1 LINRLTCSDIMKKI
15 FPFILFF
22 LLASFQVSHAEGIKD
37 LTVDLE
43 SGEITVGFRFEPAA
57 RYISRF
63 KNEISREIVFYIDL
77 FRRWE
82 VWPDEFIKGVKI
94 VRKLHSDEM
103 KKEYRLDSFDGNHLT
118 VRRFNSFTSMTDW
131 AFRFNGIS
139 LGRLDDLQKGSY
151 FVRVTA
157 ESKKEKVP
165 SIISEV
171 FFFLPSREFRY
182 RLDSPPFSGEA
193 NGHPEEKQ
201 GDNTQ

>member
-1 LINRLTCSDIMKKI
+1 M
-15 FPFILFF
+15 
-22 LLASFQVSHAEGIKD
+22 ASFQVSRAEGIKD

-43 SGEITVGFRFEPAA
+43 GGEITVGFRFEPAA

-63 KNEISREIVFYIDL
+63 QNEISREIVFYIDL
-77 FRRWE
+77 FRLWE

-103 KKEYRLDSFDGNHLT
+103 KKEYRLDSFDGNRLT

-131 AFRFNGIS
+131 AFRFKGIS

-151 FVRVTA
+151 FVRVTV

-171 FFFLPSREFRY
+171 FFFLPSWEFRY
-182 RLDSPPFSGEA
+182 RLDSPPFSRKVDGDPGEK
-193 NGHPEEKQ
+193 GE
-201 GDNTQ
+201 GNTQ

>member
-1 LINRLTCSDIMKKI
+1 MKKI

-82 VWPDEFIKGVKI
+82 VWPDEFIRGVRI

-139 LGRLDDLQKGSY
+139 LGRLDELQRGRY
-151 FVRVTA
+151 FVRVTV

-165 SIISEV
+165 SIISEI

-182 RLDSPPFSGEA
+182 RLDSPPFYTGSGSQKEDKQ
-193 NGHPEEKQ
+193 EKTAQ
-201 GDNTQ
+201 